1 MFGCYY
7 EHDCGAWNAP
17 YLAGIY
23 SVAVWDLLLELLK
36 SLQS

>member
-17 YLAGIY
+17 YLADEEGIKTHFG
-23 SVAVWDLLLELLK
+23 V
-36 SLQS
+36 

>member
-17 YLAGIY
+17 YLATWLPGYLATWLEKQNI
-23 SVAVWDLLLELLK
+23 SVR
-36 SLQS
+36 